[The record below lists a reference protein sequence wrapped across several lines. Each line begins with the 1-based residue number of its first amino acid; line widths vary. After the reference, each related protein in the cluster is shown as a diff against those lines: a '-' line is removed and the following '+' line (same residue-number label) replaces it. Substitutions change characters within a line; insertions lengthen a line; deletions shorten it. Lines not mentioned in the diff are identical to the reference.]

1 MKNNII
7 LIGPPG
13 CGKSTCGVLAAKIAC
28 MRFVDTDLIIQQ
40 NEGKILQ
47 QIIDENGN
55 DYFEKCEEKWV
66 CSVNEQNCIIAT
78 GGSVVYSEKSM
89 SHLKS
94 IGKIVYLKISYDD
107 MKKRITNLDTR
118 GVLMKNGNTLR
129 DMYNERV
136 ALYEKYADVTIECTE
151 RSTIEQT
158 ARKIAGVLQ

>member
-1 MKNNII
+1 
-7 LIGPPG
+7 
-13 CGKSTCGVLAAKIAC
+13 

-40 NEGKILQ
+40 HEGKILQ

>member
-1 MKNNII
+1 
-7 LIGPPG
+7 
-13 CGKSTCGVLAAKIAC
+13 

-89 SHLKS
+89 THLKS

-118 GVLMKNGNTLR
+118 GVLMKNGDTLR

-136 ALYEKYADVTIECTE
+136 ALYEKYADVTIECNE
-151 RSTIEQT
+151 KSTIEQT
-158 ARKIAGVLQ
+158 ARKIASVLA

>member
-40 NEGKILQ
+40 HEGKILQ

-89 SHLKS
+89 THLKS
-94 IGKIVYLKISYDD
+94 IGKIVYLKISYND

-118 GVLMKNGNTLR
+118 GVLMKNGDTLL

-136 ALYEKYADVTIECTE
+136 ELYEKYADVTIECNE

-158 ARKIAGVLQ
+158 ARKIASVLA

>member
-1 MKNNII
+1 
-7 LIGPPG
+7 
-13 CGKSTCGVLAAKIAC
+13 

-40 NEGKILQ
+40 HEGKILQ

-158 ARKIAGVLQ
+158 ARIIAGVLQ

>member
-1 MKNNII
+1 MENNII

-40 NEGKILQ
+40 HEGKILQ

-66 CSVNEQNCIIAT
+66 CSVNEQICIIAT

>member
-1 MKNNII
+1 MEKNII

-28 MRFVDTDLIIQQ
+28 MHFVDTDLVIQQ

-89 SHLKS
+89 AHLKS

-107 MKKRITNLDTR
+107 MNKRLTNLDTR
-118 GVLMKNGNTLR
+118 GVLMKNGDTLL

-136 ALYEKYADVTIECTE
+136 ELYEKYADVTIECNE
-151 RSTIEQT
+151 KSTIEQT
-158 ARKIAGVLQ
+158 ARKIASVLA

>member
-89 SHLKS
+89 THLKS

-118 GVLMKNGNTLR
+118 GVLMKNGDTLL

-136 ALYEKYADVTIECTE
+136 ELYEKYADVTIECNE

-158 ARKIAGVLQ
+158 ARKIASVLA

>member
-1 MKNNII
+1 MEKNII

-28 MRFVDTDLIIQQ
+28 MHFVDTDLVIQQ
-40 NEGKILQ
+40 NEVKILQ

-89 SHLKS
+89 AHLKS

-118 GVLMKNGNTLR
+118 GVLMKNGDTLL

-136 ALYEKYADVTIECTE
+136 ELYEKYADVTIECNE

-158 ARKIAGVLQ
+158 ARKIASVLA